1 MNSHTHN
8 LVTDGMT
15 ARPTMLRKSTFAAGT
30 VPSWGCASLERESLT

>member
-8 LVTDGMT
+8 FVTDGMT
-15 ARPTMLRKSTFAAGT
+15 AQPTMLIKSTFAAGN